1 MSSGFLPHGVPVGGT
16 ITARG
21 GTSPPIITMETFS
34 PQILHKRQIGEL
46 PMLSMD
52 KLTQIFFNETT
63 NQGNI
68 LDAPQKI
75 ISSKSGADELLLLR
89 QDTCAR
95 KLALEYQAD
104 VILTDRVLESLL
116 KADQWILP
124 LSCEKLQSE
133 DGPLVAKV
141 TSSSTRT
148 CTDRDVIF
156 IEDPLPSSTLPR
168 QCLTIGFT
176 ESLYGQVLTSNNH
189 HQNAPRQYVYTL
201 LKVVRQGHTIN
212 MLVRSENYVLTEIGD
227 ALSFETS
234 LEYFCDQGMEVV
246 PVHDRAYWF
255 MQKILQPSK
264 RQLLCRI
271 DPCTARILSM
281 KQKTVADAIT
291 VVDEA
296 ANERG
301 VSSLYSFDRSREISV
316 EPLIESMFDV
326 LFATTKLERDTL
338 PNTTVDTI
346 CKYGK
351 ED

>member
-1 MSSGFLPHGVPVGGT
+1 MNWFKLPPNLPVLLCCPLLST
-16 ITARG
+16 IPIARNR
-21 GTSPPIITMETFS
+21 PMMKIVTM
-34 PQILHKRQIGEL
+34 
-46 PMLSMD
+46 
-52 KLTQIFFNETT
+52 
-63 NQGNI
+63 
-68 LDAPQKI
+68 
-75 ISSKSGADELLLLR
+75 LLLR
-89 QDTCAR
+89 HHRQR
-95 KLALEYQAD
+95 L
-104 VILTDRVLESLL
+104 R
-116 KADQWILP
+116 
-124 LSCEKLQSE
+124 
-133 DGPLVAKV
+133 

-148 CTDRDVIF
+148 CKDRDVIF

-234 LEYFCDQGMEVV
+234 LEYFCDQGMEVI

-301 VSSLYSFDRSREISV
+301 VSSLYFFDRSREISV